1 MCFLFYRFRAG
12 IVIFNYRDRYNML
25 QKTEGTT
32 YYTTQG
38 FPISIISGKYQRIS
52 EIENEKW

>member
-1 MCFLFYRFRAG
+1 MFYRLREE